1 MNKTIRIVNALI
13 INEGRE
19 IEGEVRLS
27 NGRIDQVGTTVNDA
41 DETIDAGGKILMP
54 GVIDDQVHFREP
66 GLTHKATIATESR
79 AAVAG
84 GTTSFM
90 EMPNTVPQ
98 AVTQELLADKYVI
111 GQHSSLA
118 NYSFFMG
125 ATNNNLDEILKT
137 DPKSVCGVK
146 IFMGSSTGDMLV
158 DNDQTLNNVFA
169 NCPMLIALHCEDE
182 QTIRDNMERAIQ
194 QYGED
199 IPMSQ
204 HPVIR
209 SREACYLS
217 SSKAVELAK
226 KHGTRIH
233 VLHISTAEELALF
246 EANRDPSNKRITSE
260 VCVHH
265 LSFDASQYDAL
276 GSKIKCNPA
285 IKSKTDQDA
294 LWQGLRDGRLDVIAT
309 DHAPHTWEEKS
320 NKYAK
325 APSGLPLVQHSLQM
339 ILDASRSGKIDR
351 TDVVDRMCHKPAE
364 LFAVDQRGFIREG
377 YWADLVLVDPTTPYR
392 VSSSNLLYKCGWSP
406 IEGHEFGHTITHT
419 FVNGHLA
426 FHNGRLDDS
435 VLGKRLTF
443 NR

>member
-392 VSSSNLLYKCGWSP
+392 VSKSNLLYKCGWSP

>member
-339 ILDASRSGKIDR
+339 MLDASRSGKIDR